1 MKTSLEKAPDANS
14 GSAAEPARA
23 TEKQPHLQKPGAAAH
38 AIQRILVPLDFSPS
52 SGKIIEFAL
61 ALAEPLKATLILL
74 HIVEPQGFP
83 EKFLSPG
90 GTMDES
96 THQQLESARE
106 RLAALYHKKH
116 GRHVLAD
123 SLVRMGRAYS
133 EICDTAKALAA
144 DLIVIGMHGAR
155 QTSLGS
161 TAERVLRHAAC
172 PVLTVPLDG
181 C

>member
-1 MKTSLEKAPDANS
+1 MKTSLEKALDSQLGP
-14 GSAAEPARA
+14 AAEPARTA
-23 TEKQPHLQKPGAAAH
+23 ERHLHSHKPGATPH

-52 SGKIIEFAL
+52 SGKIIEFAQ

-83 EKFLSPG
+83 EKFLSRG
-90 GTMDES
+90 GTMDE
-96 THQQLESARE
+96 TTQQQLELARE

-116 GRHVLAD
+116 GRHVPAD

-161 TAERVLRHAAC
+161 TADRVLRHAAC
-172 PVLTVPLDG
+172 PVLTVPLDV